1 MVLWL
6 DGGNRLEGETE
17 NICVCAKERKG
28 VSAEVLM
35 ATVTP
40 FVCSFL
46 MRENRVGGLLRNEK
60 KQKGRARVQQSRCKK
75 EKK

>member
-28 VSAEVLM
+28 VSAEVLIKSK
-35 ATVTP
+35 VDE
-40 FVCSFL
+40 FL
-46 MRENRVGGLLRNEK
+46 APNPLAGLSAET
-60 KQKGRARVQQSRCKK
+60 
-75 EKK
+75 